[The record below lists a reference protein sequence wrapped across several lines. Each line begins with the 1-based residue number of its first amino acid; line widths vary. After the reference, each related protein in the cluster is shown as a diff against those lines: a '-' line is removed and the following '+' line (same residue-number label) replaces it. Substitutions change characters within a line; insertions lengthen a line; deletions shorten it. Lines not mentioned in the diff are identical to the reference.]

1 MSSSPGQNP
10 RPQQSHQSNPAVT
23 ELMVIRKELESVRNE
38 LSKLR
43 IDLKDKNGLNI
54 SDQVMIGVLKAI
66 LAVFLLSILFQ
77 ILGSTAEMFR

>member
-1 MSSSPGQNP
+1 MSSSPDQNP
-10 RPQQSHQSNPAVT
+10 KSNPAVT

-43 IDLKDKNGLNI
+43 VDLKDKNGLNI